1 MNFLN
6 KDDNNIII
14 CKPSVKEYLLKKL
27 EKENEFFN
35 IKFMDFNE
43 IKEHL
48 YFSYDYKAIKYL
60 TNKYNYKYDIAK
72 MYIDNIYYVSDKTY
86 KSKKLNK
93 LVLLKNELDENK
105 LLIYDGVFK
114 TYIKDKKI
122 YIYGYDYLNDLEEK
136 MVSELKLL
144 TNVVNIIK
152 EYKEFTP
159 DVYEFSKIPDEVEF
173 VAFKISELLEKGV
186 NINNIKLCNV
196 SSDYNIYIERIFNL
210 YKIPVVLNNK
220 TNLYATRIGKFFLE
234 NLNKDINVT
243 ISLLDSFKEKDIVD
257 KIINICNKYIM
268 EDDYTLIKDLLEYD
282 LKHTYIDNNLYKN
295 YVELINIDD
304 IISDLDYVF
313 LMNFNEGEIPK
324 TKKDE
329 DYITDN
335 IKTEVNLRKTVE
347 INTLEKI
354 YTLKNIKSIKNL
366 IITYKINFQN
376 KVCFKSNL
384 LEELNYNLKEFS
396 NENTTYSLLSSKIKL
411 NEKIDD
417 LIKYNKK
424 SKELDLLYN
433 SFNDNMYNSYD
444 NKFTGIDKNDFYSYI
459 NNKKTLSYSSLSNY
473 NECAFK
479 FLMAN
484 VLNLNPYEETFLTI
498 VGNMYHHILEIGL
511 LNEIDVDKEIKNFLK
526 DKSFSNKEKFFLD
539 KLTEDLKFTL
549 EEIRKQAKNISL
561 DNYLFE
567 KEIKIEKGNNLSIT
581 FKGFVD
587 KIIYK
592 EEQGKKIAVL
602 IDYKTGNT
610 DIDLGY
616 IKYGIKLQL
625 PVYLYLVNEELKDVS
640 FAGFYLQKLIN
651 KDNKDLKLE
660 GYSNSNVHILSMFDK
675 SYENSNLVKG
685 LKVKQDGSFYK
696 SSKVLND
703 NEINKIIELTNESIN
718 NSIKNI
724 EDAKFSINPKKS
736 DDFNSCVYCPFNDLC
751 FKTNNDYIEIEK
763 DLSFLEGESY
773 E

>member
-14 CKPSVKEYLLKKL
+14 CKPSVKDYLLKKL
-27 EKENEFFN
+27 EQENEFFN

-48 YFSYDYKAIKYL
+48 YFSYDYNTIKYL
-60 TNKYNYKYDIAK
+60 TKKYNYKYDIAK

-93 LVLLKNELDENK
+93 LVSLKRELDNK
-105 LLIYDGVFK
+105 NLLIYDGVFK

-122 YIYGYDYLNDLEEK
+122 YIYGYDYFNNLEEK
-136 MVSELKLL
+136 IVNDLKLL
-144 TNVVNIIK
+144 TDVVNIKK
-152 EYKEFTP
+152 EYNSFIP
-159 DVYEFSKIPDEVEF
+159 DVYEFNKIQDEVEF
-173 VAFKISELLEKGV
+173 VAFKISELLDNGID
-186 NINNIKLCNV
+186 INNIKLCNV

-220 TNLYATRIGKFFLE
+220 VSLYSTKIGKYFLD

-243 ISLLDSFKEKDIVD
+243 ISLLNCFEEKDIVN
-257 KIINICNKYIM
+257 KIINICNKYVM
-268 EDDYTLIKDLLEYD
+268 EEDYTLIKDLLEYD
-282 LKHTYIDNNLYKN
+282 LKTTYLEEILYKN
-295 YVELINIDD
+295 YVELINIED
-304 IISDLDYVF
+304 IVSDLDYVF
-313 LMNFNEGEIPK
+313 LMNFNEGEIPN
-324 TKKDE
+324 TQKDE

-335 IKTEVNLRKTVE
+335 IKDEVNLKKTVE

-354 YTLKNIKSIKNL
+354 FTLKNIKSIKNL
-366 IITYKINFQN
+366 IITYKLNYKN
-376 KVCFKSNL
+376 NVCFKSNL
-384 LEELNYNLKEFS
+384 LEELECNFKIFDEKHI
-396 NENTTYSLLSSKIKL
+396 TYSLLSSKIKL
-411 NEKIDD
+411 NENIDD

-424 SKELDLLYN
+424 SKELDLLYSN
-433 SFNDNMYNSYD
+433 FNDNTYNSYD

-498 VGNMYHHILEIGL
+498 VGNLYHHILEIGL

-539 KLTEDLKFTL
+539 KLTDDLKFTL
-549 EEIRKQAKNISL
+549 EEIRKQSKNISL

-567 KEIKIEKGNNLSIT
+567 KEIKVEKGKNLSIT
-581 FKGFVD
+581 FKGYVD

-616 IKYGIKLQL
+616 IKDGINLQL
-625 PVYLYLVNEELKDVS
+625 PVYLYLVNEELKNVV

-675 SYENSNLVKG
+675 SYENSNLVKSLRVTKSG
-685 LKVKQDGSFYK
+685 NFYYY
-696 SSKVLND
+696 SKILSD
-703 NEINKIIELTNESIN
+703 DEIKKIIELTNESIDK
-718 NSIKNI
+718 SIKNI
-724 EDAKFSINPKKS
+724 EDVKFDINPKIS
-736 DDFNSCVYCPFNDLC
+736 DDFDSCKYCPFNDLC
-751 FKTNNDYIEIEK
+751 FKTNDDYIEIKK
-763 DLSFLEGESY
+763 DLTFLKGEDY

>member
-27 EKENEFFN
+27 EQENEFFN

-48 YFSYDYKAIKYL
+48 YFSYDYNAIKYL

-93 LVLLKNELDENK
+93 LVSLKCELDENK

-136 MVSELKLL
+136 IVSELKLL
-144 TNVVNIIK
+144 TSVVNISK
-152 EYKEFTP
+152 EYKDFTP
-159 DVYEFSKIPDEVEF
+159 DVYEFSKIQDEVEF
-173 VAFKISELLEKGV
+173 VAFKISELLENGV

-366 IITYKINFQN
+366 IITYKLNFQN

-433 SFNDNMYNSYD
+433 NFNDNTYNSYD

-473 NECAFK
+473 NECSFK
-479 FLMAN
+479 CLMAN

-511 LNEIDVDKEIKNFLK
+511 LNEIDVDKEIELFLAGK
-526 DKSFSNKEKFFLD
+526 EFTNKEKFFLK

>member
-48 YFSYDYKAIKYL
+48 YFSYDYNAIKYL

-72 MYIDNIYYVSDKTY
+72 MYIDNIYYVSDKAY

-93 LVLLKNELDENK
+93 LVSLKCELDENK

-136 MVSELKLL
+136 IVSELKLL
-144 TNVVNIIK
+144 TSVVNISK
-152 EYKEFTP
+152 EYKDFTP
-159 DVYEFSKIPDEVEF
+159 DVYEFSKIQDEVES
-173 VAFKISELLEKGV
+173 VAFKISELLENGV

-243 ISLLDSFKEKDIVD
+243 ISLLDSFKEKDIVN

-366 IITYKINFQN
+366 IITYKLNFQN

-424 SKELDLLYN
+424 SNELDLLYN

-511 LNEIDVDKEIKNFLK
+511 LNEIDVDKEIELFLAGK
-526 DKSFSNKEKFFLD
+526 EFTNKEKFFLK

>member
-14 CKPSVKEYLLKKL
+14 CKSSVKDYLLKKL
-27 EKENEFFN
+27 EQENEFFN

-48 YFSYDYKAIKYL
+48 YFSYDYNAIKYL
-60 TNKYNYKYDIAK
+60 IKKYNYKYDIAK

-144 TNVVNIIK
+144 TNVVNISK

-159 DVYEFSKIPDEVEF
+159 DVYEFSKIQDEVEF

-210 YKIPVVLNNK
+210 YKMPVVLNNK
-220 TNLYATRIGKFFLE
+220 TNLYTTKIGKFFLD
-234 NLNKDINVT
+234 NLNKDINIT
-243 ISLLDSFKEKDIVD
+243 ISLLGSFKEKDIVD

-268 EDDYTLIKDLLEYD
+268 EDDFTLIKDLLEYD

-295 YVELINIDD
+295 YVELINVDD

-347 INTLEKI
+347 LNTLEKV

-366 IITYKINFQN
+366 IITYKLNFQN
-376 KVCFKSNL
+376 KICFKSNL
-384 LEELNYNLKEFS
+384 LEELNYNFKEFS
-396 NENTTYSLLSSKIKL
+396 SDKTTYSLLSSKIKL

-417 LIKYNKK
+417 LVKYNKK
-424 SKELDLLYN
+424 SNELDLLYN
-433 SFNDNMYNSYD
+433 NFNNNLYDSYD

-473 NECAFK
+473 NECSFR

-484 VLNLNPYEETFLTI
+484 VLNLNPYEETFMTI

-511 LNEIDVDKEIKNFLK
+511 LNEIDVDKEIATFLEGK
-526 DKSFSNKEKFFLD
+526 EFTNKEKFFLK

-549 EEIRKQAKNISL
+549 EEIRNQAKSISL

-592 EEQGKKIAVL
+592 GEQGKKIAVL

-675 SYENSNLVKG
+675 SYENSSLVKG
-685 LKVKQDGSFYK
+685 LRVKQDGNFYK

-703 NEINKIIELTNESIN
+703 NEINKIIDITNESIN

-724 EDAKFSINPKKS
+724 EDAKFDINPKKS
-736 DDFNSCVYCPFNDLC
+736 DDFNSCIYCPFNDLC

>member
-14 CKPSVKEYLLKKL
+14 CKPNVKDYLLKKL
-27 EKENEFFN
+27 EQENEFFN

-48 YFSYDYKAIKYL
+48 YFSYDYNAIKYL

-93 LVLLKNELDENK
+93 LVSLKCELDENK

-136 MVSELKLL
+136 IVSELKLL
-144 TNVVNIIK
+144 TSVVNISK

-159 DVYEFSKIPDEVEF
+159 DVYEFSKIQDEVEF
-173 VAFKISELLEKGV
+173 VAFKISELLENGV

-257 KIINICNKYIM
+257 KIINICNKYAM

-304 IISDLDYVF
+304 IISDLNYVF

-366 IITYKINFQN
+366 IITYKLNFQN

-396 NENTTYSLLSSKIKL
+396 NENTTYSLLSIKIKL
-411 NEKIDD
+411 N
-417 LIKYNKK
+417 
-424 SKELDLLYN
+424 
-433 SFNDNMYNSYD
+433 
-444 NKFTGIDKNDFYSYI
+444 
-459 NNKKTLSYSSLSNY
+459 
-473 NECAFK
+473 
-479 FLMAN
+479 
-484 VLNLNPYEETFLTI
+484 
-498 VGNMYHHILEIGL
+498 
-511 LNEIDVDKEIKNFLK
+511 
-526 DKSFSNKEKFFLD
+526 
-539 KLTEDLKFTL
+539 
-549 EEIRKQAKNISL
+549 
-561 DNYLFE
+561 
-567 KEIKIEKGNNLSIT
+567 
-581 FKGFVD
+581 
-587 KIIYK
+587 
-592 EEQGKKIAVL
+592 
-602 IDYKTGNT
+602 
-610 DIDLGY
+610 
-616 IKYGIKLQL
+616 
-625 PVYLYLVNEELKDVS
+625 
-640 FAGFYLQKLIN
+640 
-651 KDNKDLKLE
+651 
-660 GYSNSNVHILSMFDK
+660 
-675 SYENSNLVKG
+675 
-685 LKVKQDGSFYK
+685 
-696 SSKVLND
+696 
-703 NEINKIIELTNESIN
+703 
-718 NSIKNI
+718 
-724 EDAKFSINPKKS
+724 
-736 DDFNSCVYCPFNDLC
+736 
-751 FKTNNDYIEIEK
+751 
-763 DLSFLEGESY
+763 
-773 E
+773 